1 MVVVVVVVVPLVI
14 PLLIEVIVVTVV
26 IHGSEFTHVVIAE
39 FRHSLFLLTVVNI
52 SELASDAR
60 SSPLSLSHK

>member
-14 PLLIEVIVVTVV
+14 PLLIEVIVVAVV

-39 FRHSLFLLTVVNI
+39 FRHSPEMKETTN
-52 SELASDAR
+52 
-60 SSPLSLSHK
+60 